1 MIISRT
7 PYRISFFGGGS
18 DYPEWYLRN
27 GGEVISSTINKYLYI
42 SCRELP
48 DFFSHKYRIIYSKM
62 EEVKKIEQI
71 KHKVVR
77 LILLRNKI
85 KKNLEIHYN
94 GDLPARS
101 GMGSSSSFIV
111 GLLNAINGFQNRNI
125 SKTKLAYDSIFLEQ
139 KILKECVGSQDQV
152 ACSFGGFNSIKF
164 RENNTF
170 QVNKFD
176 KINIFKKNL
185 NKNLVLL
192 YTGKQRIAEKVA
204 SRFIK
209 SINST
214 KKQQIKD
221 ILELVKVAK
230 DLINKRDY
238 NSFGQLLD
246 ESWKIKKK
254 LDKGISNSFLDDIY
268 NKAKFNGAVGGKILG
283 AGAGGFFLFYVPENT
298 NKYFINKMSFL
309 THVPFTF
316 ENEGSQIIYKN

>member
-1 MIISRT
+1 MIISKT

-42 SCRELP
+42 SCRELS

-62 EEVKKIEQI
+62 EEVRKIQQI
-71 KHKVVR
+71 KHRVVR
-77 LILLRNKI
+77 LILLKNKI

-111 GLLNAINGFQNRNI
+111 GLLNAINSFQNHNI

-164 RENNTF
+164 RKNNTF
-170 QVNKFD
+170 LVNELD
-176 KINIFKKNL
+176 KNSIFKKNL

-192 YTGKQRIAEKVA
+192 YSGRQRTAEKVA
-204 SRFIK
+204 KRFIK
-209 SINST
+209 KINSA
-214 KKQQIKD
+214 KKQEIND
-221 ILELVKVAK
+221 ILGLVKVAK
-230 DLINKRDY
+230 ELINNNDY
-238 NSFGQLLD
+238 YSFGQLLD
-246 ESWKIKKK
+246 ESWRIKKK
-254 LDKGISNSFLDDIY
+254 LDKDITNSFLDDIY
-268 NKAKFNGAVGGKILG
+268 NQAKFNGAVGGKILG
-283 AGAGGFFLFYVPENT
+283 AGAGGFFLFYVPEN
-298 NKYFINKMSFL
+298 NRKYFIKKMSFL
-309 THVPFTF
+309 THVPFAF
-316 ENEGSQIIYKN
+316 ESEGSQIIYKN

>member
-1 MIISRT
+1 MIISKT

-42 SCRELP
+42 SCRELS

-62 EEVKKIEQI
+62 EEVRKIQQI
-71 KHKVVR
+71 KHRVVR
-77 LILLRNKI
+77 LILLKNKI

-111 GLLNAINGFQNRNI
+111 GLLNAINSFQNHNI

-164 RENNTF
+164 RKNNTF
-170 QVNKFD
+170 LVNELD
-176 KINIFKKNL
+176 KNSIFKKNL

-192 YTGKQRIAEKVA
+192 YSGRQRTAEKVA
-204 SRFIK
+204 KRFIK
-209 SINST
+209 KINSA
-214 KKQQIKD
+214 KKQEIKD
-221 ILELVKVAK
+221 ILGLVKVAK
-230 DLINKRDY
+230 ELINNNDY
-238 NSFGQLLD
+238 YSFGQLLD
-246 ESWKIKKK
+246 ESWRIKKK
-254 LDKGISNSFLDDIY
+254 LDKDITNSFLDDIY
-268 NKAKFNGAVGGKILG
+268 NQAKFNGAVGGKILG
-283 AGAGGFFLFYVPENT
+283 AGAGGFFLFYVPEN
-298 NKYFINKMSFL
+298 NRKYFTKKMSFL
-309 THVPFTF
+309 THVPFAF
-316 ENEGSQIIYKN
+316 ESEGSQIIYKN

>member
-1 MIISRT
+1 MIISKT

-42 SCRELP
+42 SCRELS

-62 EEVKKIEQI
+62 EEVRKIEQI
-71 KHKVVR
+71 KHRVVR
-77 LILLRNKI
+77 LILLKNKI

-111 GLLNAINGFQNRNI
+111 GLLNAINSFQNRNI

-164 RENNTF
+164 RKNNTF
-170 QVNKFD
+170 LVNELD
-176 KINIFKKNL
+176 KKSIFKKNL

-192 YTGKQRIAEKVA
+192 YTGRQRTAEKVA
-204 SRFIK
+204 KRFIK
-209 SINST
+209 KINSA
-214 KKQQIKD
+214 KKQEIKD
-221 ILELVKVAK
+221 ILGLVKVAK
-230 DLINKRDY
+230 DLISNNDY
-238 NSFGQLLD
+238 YSFGQLLD
-246 ESWKIKKK
+246 ESWRIKKK
-254 LDKGISNSFLDDIY
+254 LDKDITNSFLDYIY
-268 NKAKFNGAVGGKILG
+268 NHAKFNGAVGGKILG
-283 AGAGGFFLFYVPENT
+283 AGAGGFFLFYVPEN
-298 NKYFINKMSFL
+298 NRKYFIKKMSFL
-309 THVPFTF
+309 THVPFAF

>member
-1 MIISRT
+1 MIISKT

-42 SCRELP
+42 SCRELS

-62 EEVKKIEQI
+62 EEVTKIEHI
-71 KHKVVR
+71 KHRVVR
-77 LILLRNKI
+77 LILLKNKI

-111 GLLNAINGFQNRNI
+111 GLLNAINSFQNRNI

-164 RENNTF
+164 RKNNTF
-170 QVNKFD
+170 LVNDLD
-176 KINIFKKNL
+176 KNSIFKKNL

-192 YTGKQRIAEKVA
+192 YSGKQRTAERIAK
-204 SRFIK
+204 RFVK
-209 SINST
+209 KINSV
-214 KKQQIKD
+214 KKQEIMD
-221 ILELVKVAK
+221 ILKLVNVAK
-230 DLINKRDY
+230 DLINNNDHY
-238 NSFGQLLD
+238 SFGKLLD
-246 ESWKIKKK
+246 ESWRIKKK
-254 LDKGISNSFLDDIY
+254 LDKDITNSFLDDIY
-268 NKAKFNGAVGGKILG
+268 NQAKFNGAIGGKILG
-283 AGAGGFFLFYVPENT
+283 AGAGGFFLFYVPEHNK
-298 NKYFINKMSFL
+298 KYFIKKMSFL
-309 THVPFTF
+309 THVPFAF